1 MKKKKGFTLVELLA
15 VIVILGLIAVIA
27 IPNSMQVSDSVKKN
41 LYCKKV
47 DLLLSDAKRFGND
60 HLGVLRKAGDQKC
73 YIPVTVD
80 YLIGKGV
87 IKKEQENKPYITNP
101 YDNSAMDKD
110 DIKIEIYYNN
120 KRAYAFYIETNPTL
134 QTVLSECDNLDTKDR
149 PKDPCPNTLNF
160 N

>member
-41 LYCKKV
+41 LYCEKV

-60 HLGVLRKAGDQKC
+60 HLGVLRQAGNQNC
-73 YIPVTVD
+73 YIPVTVE
-80 YLIGKGV
+80 YLVNKGI
-87 IKKEQENKPYITNP
+87 IKKEQDHAPFITNP
-101 YDNSAMDKD
+101 YDNSSMDGKT
-110 DIKIEIYYNN
+110 IGIYYNN
-120 KRAYAFYIETNPTL
+120 KRAYAFYMEDDESLKKILQGCSNITGSNRPDESRFCTN
-134 QTVLSECDNLDTKDR
+134 
-149 PKDPCPNTLNF
+149 LNF